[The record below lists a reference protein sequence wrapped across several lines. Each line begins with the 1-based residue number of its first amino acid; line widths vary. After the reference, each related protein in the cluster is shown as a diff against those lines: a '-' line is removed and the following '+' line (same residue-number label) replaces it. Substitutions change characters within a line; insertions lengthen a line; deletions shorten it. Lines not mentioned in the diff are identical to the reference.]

1 MTYIPNV
8 PLSGQTLGQ
17 TQGPIKTNFTLLNTT
32 IGVDHNSMN
41 DASTGYHKQV
51 HFDSNQAA
59 PGIGTGVSVA
69 YVDALNGASALAF
82 QNALG
87 SYAITGLNPSNA
99 QSGFTPL
106 PGSLILQW
114 GSLAIGANGTTTIPF
129 NTNFRNPLTFTPVV
143 LVGIVR
149 DSSSSEN
156 VYVKPG
162 TVLFNQFDVRNNT
175 SATILNWIA
184 IGPSPA

>member
-1 MTYIPNV
+1 MPYTSVPNT
-8 PLSGQTLGQ
+8 GDTLGG
-17 TQGPIKTNFTLLNTT
+17 TRDAIRNNFGFIDTT
-32 IGVDHNSMN
+32 IDVDHNSMN
-41 DASTGYHKQV
+41 EANTGHHKQI
-51 HFDSNQAA
+51 HITANQAA
-59 PGIGTGVSVA
+59 PGLGGATSVL
-69 YVDALNGASALAF
+69 YGDSVNGASALAL

-87 SYAITGLNPSNA
+87 SFALTGLNPANA
-99 QSGFTPL
+99 QNGHTTL

-114 GSLAIGANGTTTIPF
+114 GSLNISANGTTTVPF
-129 NTNFRNPLTFTPVV
+129 NTNYINPLTFTPIV

-162 TVLFNQFDVRNNT
+162 TVLFNQFNVRNNT
-175 SATILNWIA
+175 SAQTLNWIA